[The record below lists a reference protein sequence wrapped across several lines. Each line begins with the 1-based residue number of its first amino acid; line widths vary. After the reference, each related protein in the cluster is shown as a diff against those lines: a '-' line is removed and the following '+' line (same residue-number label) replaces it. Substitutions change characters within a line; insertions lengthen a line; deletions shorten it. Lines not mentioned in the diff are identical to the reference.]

1 VSRRARLSAIVAV
14 SALALALPAAAFAHA
29 ALLRTV
35 PSASGTVNTSPPQ
48 VRLTYS
54 EAVEPRF
61 AIVSVTD
68 RFGHL
73 VTNGGPRRSATN
85 PDTLVVPLKH
95 LEEGWYLVYWRV
107 ISVDGHPVRG
117 AFTFAVGPNPG
128 PAPQFVIP
136 SISETAA
143 TPRLLIARW
152 AVFLSLFAA
161 IGLFALRIGIAR
173 PVVRRVPGTS
183 LRPVSIAFW
192 VAAAVALI
200 AIPVYVVLATS
211 EFALRSA
218 FDLGALTPLLRAS
231 AFGRGFIDLE
241 LCLALFVLTAAIAL
255 YVDRPERTT
264 RSVAELLAL
273 VGATLAAA
281 AALIIPGAA
290 GHAAQTA
297 PRALALLLD
306 ATHLAAGALWLGGL
320 LGLLVVW
327 QSLPASLRTA
337 GLSVVVPRFSNVAF
351 VSVMALLATG
361 IGASILHLPT
371 IASLWTTSY
380 GRAILAKSV
389 LLGAAMLLGAV
400 NLLVTRPRLIAAERD
415 PSPVSGAAA
424 LLRRLVGV
432 EVLIVASA
440 LFAAAILSSIAPPS
454 KALAA
459 VGGAAA
465 KVGPGVVTRVVR
477 HGDYTMRFT
486 FTPNRA
492 AVPNTFQI
500 AITKNGQP
508 VRNADVTLTFAMLDM
523 EMGNQEYRLEETSP
537 GVYTRSSSPALV
549 MVGHWGLTFNVSPQG
564 GNPFSVVL
572 IDHATG

>member
-1 VSRRARLSAIVAV
+1 M
-14 SALALALPAAAFAHA
+14 AL
-29 ALLRTV
+29 
-35 PSASGTVNTSPPQ
+35 
-48 VRLTYS
+48 
-54 EAVEPRF
+54 
-61 AIVSVTD
+61 
-68 RFGHL
+68 
-73 VTNGGPRRSATN
+73 
-85 PDTLVVPLKH
+85 
-95 LEEGWYLVYWRV
+95 
-107 ISVDGHPVRG
+107 
-117 AFTFAVGPNPG
+117 FAV
-128 PAPQFVIP
+128 A
-136 SISETAA
+136 
-143 TPRLLIARW
+143 
-152 AVFLSLFAA
+152 
-161 IGLFALRIGIAR
+161 
-173 PVVRRVPGTS
+173 
-183 LRPVSIAFW
+183 
-192 VAAAVALI
+192 
-200 AIPVYVVLATS
+200 
-211 EFALRSA
+211 
-218 FDLGALTPLLRAS
+218 
-231 AFGRGFIDLE
+231 
-241 LCLALFVLTAAIAL
+241 AAIAL

-281 AALIIPGAA
+281 ATLIIPGAA

-327 QSLPASLRTA
+327 QSLPSSLRTA

-380 GRAILAKSV
+380 GQAIVAKSV

-415 PSPVSGAAA
+415 PSLASGATG

-432 EVLIVASA
+432 EVLIVAAA
-440 LFAAAILSSIAPPS
+440 LFAAAILSSLAPPS

-477 HGDYTMRFT
+477 RGDYTMRFT

-492 AVPNTFQI
+492 AVPNTFQV

-549 MVGHWGLTFNVSPQG
+549 MVGHWGLTFNVTPPG

-572 IDHATG
+572 VDHATG

>member
-1 VSRRARLSAIVAV
+1 MSRRARLWAMVAV
-14 SALALALPAAAFAHA
+14 SALGLVLPTAAFAHA

-35 PSASGTVNTSPPQ
+35 PSASGTVNTSPPE

-68 RFGHL
+68 KYGHL
-73 VTNGGPRRSATN
+73 VTDGAPRRSATD

-95 LEEGWYLVYWRV
+95 LGEGWYLVYWRV

-152 AVFLSLFAA
+152 TVFLSLFGA

-192 VAAAVALI
+192 VAAAVA
-200 AIPVYVVLATS
+200 
-211 EFALRSA
+211 

-231 AFGRGFIDLE
+231 AFGRGFLDLE
-241 LCLALFVLTAAIAL
+241 LCMALFAVAAAIAL
-255 YVDRPERTT
+255 YVDRPMRTT

-320 LGLLVVW
+320 LGLLIVW
-327 QSLPASLRTA
+327 QSLPSSLRTA

-380 GRAILAKSV
+380 GQAIVAKSV

-415 PSPVSGAAA
+415 PSLASGAAG

-432 EVLIVASA
+432 EVLIVAAA
-440 LFAAAILSSIAPPS
+440 LFAAAILSSLAPPS

-477 HGDYTMRFT
+477 RGDYTMRFT

-492 AVPNTFQI
+492 AVPNTFQV

-549 MVGHWGLTFNVSPQG
+549 MVGHWGLTFNVTPPG

-572 IDHATG
+572 VDHATG